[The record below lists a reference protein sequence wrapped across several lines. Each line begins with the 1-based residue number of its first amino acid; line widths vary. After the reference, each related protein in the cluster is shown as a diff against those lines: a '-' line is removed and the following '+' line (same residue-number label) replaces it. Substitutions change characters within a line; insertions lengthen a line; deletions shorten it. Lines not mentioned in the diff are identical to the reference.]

1 MPIELSGKWK
11 KTVATIGERLRNLR
25 KERKIT
31 QVEAAVAIGT
41 SRSNLTKIETGEY
54 LPGREVLMAAAE
66 FYGVSLDWLT
76 SGDKPASH
84 RRATAENED
93 EALLLYAFREL
104 PPDEATPL
112 LAMLL
117 NRVKVKKEH

>member
-1 MPIELSGKWK
+1 M
-11 KTVATIGERLRNLR
+11 RNLR
-25 KERKIT
+25 KQRNIT

-54 LPGREVLMAAAE
+54 LPGREVLMAAAD

-76 SGDKPASH
+76 SGDKPNTKRSAM
-84 RRATAENED
+84 AENEK
-93 EALLLYAFREL
+93 EALLLYAYREL
-104 PPDEATPL
+104 PPAEAEPL

-117 NRVKVKKEH
+117 NRIKPASH

>member
-1 MPIELSGKWK
+1 M
-11 KTVATIGERLRNLR
+11 RNLR
-25 KERKIT
+25 KERNMT

-54 LPGREVLMAAAE
+54 LPGREVLVAAAE

-76 SGDKPASH
+76 SGDSASTK
-84 RRATAENED
+84 RFAIAENEK
-93 EALLLYAFREL
+93 EALLLYAYRSL
-104 PPDEATPL
+104 PAEEAEPL

-117 NRVKVKKEH
+117 NRVKPKAH

>member
-1 MPIELSGKWK
+1 MSS
-11 KTVATIGERLRNLR
+11 IGERLRNLR
-25 KERKIT
+25 KQRNMT

-76 SGDKPASH
+76 SGDKPNSKRSAV
-84 RRATAENED
+84 AENEQ
-93 EALLLYAFREL
+93 EALLLYAYRAL
-104 PPDEATPL
+104 PRDEAEPL

-117 NRVKVKKEH
+117 NRVKPPAH